1 MFHKHA
7 RHAAREGG
15 GYVRPFD
22 RKPDL
27 HLHIFALKVGWNK
40 RPELSRQRMRSCGIE
55 RRMIFMRKSLF
66 LAAAATAALLSACG
80 LGAPTYPTFGDVSYR
95 IEGSTADAN
104 GGAPVQTVVY
114 REGPKMR
121 VETML
126 PNMGQAI
133 IVFDESTNAAY
144 VLNPTG
150 QLPTATVQ
158 PTSTPAGATTTT
170 PATTAPSAT
179 TTVTTAPPTQVVG
192 VAVRIE
198 DANAPQPFE
207 TAWAALGAENARSTG
222 KCEVA
227 GEAGHEWTPRE
238 APAPG
243 VERTA
248 CITDD
253 GIVLRVSESG
263 RTLWEATS
271 LQRGEQDA
279 AMFGVPAGYQ
289 LIDPQAVAAQVGQN
303 MEQLDSVTGG
313 APAPQQTPPPAP
325 APRG

>member
-1 MFHKHA
+1 
-7 RHAAREGG
+7 
-15 GYVRPFD
+15 
-22 RKPDL
+22 
-27 HLHIFALKVGWNK
+27 
-40 RPELSRQRMRSCGIE
+40 
-55 RRMIFMRKSLF
+55 MRKSFL
-66 LAAAATAALLSACG
+66 LAASAAALLLSACG
-80 LGAPTYPTFGDVSYR
+80 IGAPAYPEFSENSYR
-95 IEGSTADAN
+95 IEGTTASAN
-104 GGAPVQTVVY
+104 NGAPVQTVIY
-114 REGPKMR
+114 RNGPKMR

-126 PNMGQAI
+126 PNVGQAT
-133 IVFDESTNAAY
+133 IVFDESTRAAY

-150 QLPTATVQ
+150 QVPAATTTTVQ
-158 PTSTPAGATTTT
+158 PQATTTTTTPQGATTTT
-170 PATTAPSAT
+170 TAPPATTVAQAPA
-179 TTVTTAPPTQVVG
+179 QVVG

-198 DANAPQPFE
+198 DADAPQPLE
-207 TAWAALGAENARSTG
+207 TAWEALGAENARSTG

-271 LQRGEQDA
+271 LQRGEQDDA
-279 AMFGVPAGYQ
+279 LFGVPPGYQ
-289 LIDPQAVAAQVGQN
+289 LIDPHAVAAEVGRN
-303 MEQLDSVTGG
+303 MEQLDSVTG
-313 APAPQQTPPPAP
+313 APATPQPAP

>member
-1 MFHKHA
+1 
-7 RHAAREGG
+7 
-15 GYVRPFD
+15 
-22 RKPDL
+22 
-27 HLHIFALKVGWNK
+27 
-40 RPELSRQRMRSCGIE
+40 
-55 RRMIFMRKSLF
+55 MRKSLF
-66 LAAAATAALLSACG
+66 LAAAAAAALLSACG
-80 LGAPTYPTFGDVSYR
+80 LGAPAYPTFGDASYR

-104 GGAPVQTVVY
+104 GGAPVHTVVY
-114 REGPKMR
+114 RDGPKLR
-121 VETML
+121 VETVL
-126 PNMGQAI
+126 PNTGEAT

-158 PTSTPAGATTTT
+158 PAAVPAGTTTTTT
-170 PATTAPSAT
+170 PPGTTTTATAPATTTAAAPSA
-179 TTVTTAPPTQVVG
+179 QVVG

-198 DANAPQPFE
+198 DADAPQPFE

-227 GEAGHEWTPRE
+227 GEDGHEWTPRE

-253 GIVLRVSESG
+253 GIVLRVTESG

-303 MEQLDSVTGG
+303 MEQLDSVTG
-313 APAPQQTPPPAP
+313 ATPAPQQAP

>member
-1 MFHKHA
+1 
-7 RHAAREGG
+7 
-15 GYVRPFD
+15 
-22 RKPDL
+22 
-27 HLHIFALKVGWNK
+27 
-40 RPELSRQRMRSCGIE
+40 
-55 RRMIFMRKSLF
+55 MRKSFF
-66 LAAAATAALLSACG
+66 LAAAAAAALLSACG
-80 LGAPTYPTFGDVSYR
+80 LGAPAYPTFGEASYR

-104 GGAPVQTVVY
+104 GGAPVHTVVY
-114 REGPKMR
+114 RDGPKLR
-121 VETML
+121 VETVL
-126 PNMGQAI
+126 PNMGEAT

-150 QLPTATVQ
+150 QLPTAAVQ
-158 PTSTPAGATTTT
+158 PATAPTTTATPPAATTTT
-170 PATTAPSAT
+170 APPATTAA
-179 TTVTTAPPTQVVG
+179 APPPQVVG

-198 DANAPQPFE
+198 DADAPQPFE

-227 GEAGHEWTPRE
+227 GESGHEWTPRE

-271 LQRGEQDA
+271 LQRGDQDA
-279 AMFGVPAGYQ
+279 ALFGVPAGYQ
-289 LIDPQAVAAQVGQN
+289 LIDPQAVAEQVGQN
-303 MEQLDSVTGG
+303 MEQLDSVTG
-313 APAPQQTPPPAP
+313 ATQPAQRTPAP
-325 APRG
+325 APTP